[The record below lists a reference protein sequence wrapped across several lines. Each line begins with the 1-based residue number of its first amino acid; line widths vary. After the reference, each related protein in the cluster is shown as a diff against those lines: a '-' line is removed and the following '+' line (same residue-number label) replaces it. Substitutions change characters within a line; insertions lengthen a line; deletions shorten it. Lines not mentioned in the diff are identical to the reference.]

1 MKKKRTLL
9 IIPAVTGVLFVAALV
24 QGGSIVG
31 DKGMAAV
38 ANLVGNP
45 LSIFDQ
51 RSPGARK
58 GALLQTK
65 HRYRSSPIERVAP
78 GEAAPEAAAADPA
91 VDAPEVKAMPFIVP
105 QGSGDPVADPAPSSP
120 GIATFS
126 PPPSGAPKTALISP
140 ASGGGGVPV
149 DPGTSSSGG
158 PGTSSGGP
166 GTSSGGPGS
175 STGGTS
181 SGGPIIT
188 PPEPPIPSAV
198 PEPATWLQMIVGMF
212 AIGIA
217 LRHKA
222 RAKLRRQINA
232 SQPG

>member
-24 QGGSIVG
+24 QGGSILG

-38 ANLVGNP
+38 VNMVGNP

-78 GEAAPEAAAADPA
+78 GEAAPTPEAVAADPA
-91 VDAPEVKAMPFIVP
+91 VDAPEIKAMPFIVP
-105 QGSGDPVADPAPSSP
+105 QGSGAPVADPAPSP
-120 GIATFS
+120 GLPSFV
-126 PPPSGAPKTALISP
+126 PPPPGAPKTSLVSP
-140 ASGGGGVPV
+140 TSGGGGVPV

-166 GTSSGGPGS
+166 
-175 STGGTS
+175 
-181 SGGPIIT
+181 IIT
-188 PPEPPIPSAV
+188 PPEPPTIPSAV

-222 RAKLRRQINA
+222 RAKLQRQTNA